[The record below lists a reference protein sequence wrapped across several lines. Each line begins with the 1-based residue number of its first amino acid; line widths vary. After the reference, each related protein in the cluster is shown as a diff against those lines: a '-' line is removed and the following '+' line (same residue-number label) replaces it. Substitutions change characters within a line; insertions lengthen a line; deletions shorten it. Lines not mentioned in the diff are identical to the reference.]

1 MVETVG
7 IVLLVLMELIK
18 NKMERLELKR
28 LGIAKM
34 VNIYGGDGVWP
45 LELNAQAEIL
55 PVCALDASLDSSS
68 IN

>member
-34 VNIYGGDGVWP
+34 VNIYGGDGV
-45 LELNAQAEIL
+45 
-55 PVCALDASLDSSS
+55 
-68 IN
+68 